1 MKNLVRGG
9 IILSVFSL
17 FVVFVYAQT
26 VTEKTTDIANDS
38 QIEPNITS
46 TFLTTNSN
54 LEISNKSKQDKST
67 AEDQDTIKPTEAEG
81 KAEEDK
87 ETTAADDQ
95 KDDKKLVNRTTS
107 SKAVR
112 GVSKGKFV
120 ATAYCLRGRT
130 ASGSR
135 VRNGIIAA
143 DPRVLRLGSR
153 VNLGAGSY
161 SGNYVVADT
170 GGKIKGKRIDIWM
183 ASCAEAR
190 RFGRRTVTVYQP

>member
-46 TFLTTNSN
+46 TFLTTDSN
-54 LEISNKSKQDKST
+54 LAKSNKSKQDKSK
-67 AEDQDTIKPTEAEG
+67 AEDQDTIKPKEAEG
-81 KAEEDK
+81 KAEENR

-95 KDDKKLVNRTTS
+95 KDDKKLVTKTAS

-135 VRNGIIAA
+135 VRSGIIAA
-143 DPRVLRLGSR
+143 DPRMLRLGSR
-153 VNLGAGSY
+153 VNLAAGSY

-190 RFGRRTVTVYQP
+190 RFGRRSVTVYQP